1 MSAMSEMPPN
11 LRLTTLFNTETVME
25 KQIEAFQFANES
37 VPMKAIYS
45 PYFHTMKTYALRTGG
60 VNCWGQAAHILIR
73 YKTHGSWKNLE
84 QQIRSTDAT
93 ILCQQNISKE
103 RKRQMLMGSSY
114 SNPDVANFLL
124 DDLVMIELPFQPD
137 LLHHWLAVAYNFV
150 LDFERHMLKF
160 YNIPVPVRFKPRLLK
175 LHKLLVSTKKYVGY
189 LFDYLQC
196 QINDDGE
203 IFVGNLRIFSKF
215 EAKVVKFLTFWLRG
229 DGEKSLK
236 ALPSLCWKKL
246 DTVRY
251 FQLNRERMSLDKRNF
266 MYNLKF
272 WAGPGKDLKLFGHSN
287 EILVGEL
294 DRNLI
299 YRKLRRSNFKY
310 QLYLKM
316 FGLNICKTDLTKVN
330 NELSFSIFIY
340 GHLDDECFEW
350 LDLFEVNSKK
360 HQNGMLSNSLSHRAQ
375 IEFLDKT
382 YQQIQDF
389 TNSPQHVFKFDSD
402 MSEKEA
408 RIKKVVVDCIVQHYK
423 IKNFAEQKNEILRD
437 WQLLQCLI
445 PCFAVSLLDLYNS
458 KELYDNDIKDWYV
471 RFIHELIFTYE
482 GHGEGIRKSSMD
494 NIMED
499 VRRNPELEES
509 ISDKNGTDNL
519 RGGFDR
525 IASHF
530 LGKIAGLKVIHRKIE
545 ESGFFP
551 ALLEAMNP
559 TSVRWNWM
567 MWDFFRRFKLAL
579 DKSEIKS

>member
-1 MSAMSEMPPN
+1 
-11 LRLTTLFNTETVME
+11 
-25 KQIEAFQFANES
+25 
-37 VPMKAIYS
+37 
-45 PYFHTMKTYALRTGG
+45 
-60 VNCWGQAAHILIR
+60 
-73 YKTHGSWKNLE
+73 
-84 QQIRSTDAT
+84 
-93 ILCQQNISKE
+93 
-103 RKRQMLMGSSY
+103 
-114 SNPDVANFLL
+114 
-124 DDLVMIELPFQPD
+124 MIELPFQPD

-402 MSEKEA
+402 MSEKEVREILRKIHTPHYFLSYEIKLCARFSGNPKKACPEVSTNLMIIAWVFEA